1 MATIGV
7 TGAAGQL
14 GQELALLSQYY
25 PKHDFVFF
33 DSEELD
39 ITDWHQLD
47 DELEEYHLDF
57 MINCAAYTKVDLA
70 ETESEKAYLV
80 NQEGPKNLAKYC
92 EENDVV
98 LIHFSSDYVY
108 HNDGNKPL
116 KESDDM
122 APKGIYAKS
131 KLAGEEEIRKMCD
144 NHLIF
149 RTSWVY
155 SSFGT
160 NFVKNILNAT
170 NSKTEFNV
178 VFDQIGCPTYARD
191 LADRVLKIVDG
202 ISNKL
207 YNIEEVKGT
216 YNIANSGVAS
226 WYDFTKQI
234 FHIESKNC
242 IVHPILSASY
252 QAAAERPAYSVFDQ
266 TKLKERFNLEMPYWS
281 ASLHKCLKALKE
293 D

>member
-1 MATIGV
+1 M
-7 TGAAGQL
+7 
-14 GQELALLSQYY
+14 ALLSQYY

-39 ITDWHQLD
+39 ITDWLQLD
-47 DELEEYHLDF
+47 DELEEYDLDF
-57 MINCAAYTKVDLA
+57 MINCAVYTKVDLA
-70 ETESEKAYLV
+70 ETESEKSISS
-80 NQEGPKNLAKYC
+80 QSEGPKNLAKYC
-92 EENDVV
+92 EENDITLV
-98 LIHFSSDYVY
+98 HFSSDYVY
-108 HNDGNKPL
+108 HNDFGRPL
-116 KESDDM
+116 KEEDVTS
-122 APKGIYAKS
+122 PKGVYAKS

-160 NFVKNILNAT
+160 NFVKNIRNAT

-207 YNIEEVKGT
+207 YNIEEVRGT
-216 YNIANSGVAS
+216 YKLPIVA
-226 WYDFTKQI
+226 
-234 FHIESKNC
+234 
-242 IVHPILSASY
+242 
-252 QAAAERPAYSVFDQ
+252 
-266 TKLKERFNLEMPYWS
+266 
-281 ASLHKCLKALKE
+281 
-293 D
+293 